1 MDDEIFENVNADFVF
16 DRYRRIDMGWF
27 VAVVPVED
35 TEGVERELG
44 DSYGG

>member
-1 MDDEIFENVNADFVF
+1 MDDEIFESLTADFEF
-16 DRYRRIDMGWF
+16 DRYRRIDLGWL
-27 VAVVPVED
+27 VAISPVED

>member
-1 MDDEIFENVNADFVF
+1 MDDEIFENVTAEFGF

-27 VAVVPVED
+27 TAISPVED
-35 TEGVERELG
+35 KEGAERELG